1 MISSKLVKVYDKEW
15 KDIGE
20 TEELKKKKEASYK
33 NNFLAC
39 VFIVG
44 YFVNTP
50 KSIGDAFDLFVIIE
64 TFERNHALME
74 NRLETGYEFKKKN
87 TVVKR
92 ICPFLC
98 AFLTL

>member
-1 MISSKLVKVYDKEW
+1 MIKNER
-15 KDIGE
+15 IGE

-39 VFIVG
+39 VFIVS

-74 NRLETGYEFKKKN
+74 NRLETGYEFKKKIQSLN
-87 TVVKR
+87 GFVHF
-92 ICPFLC
+92 CAPFLHC
-98 AFLTL
+98 SI